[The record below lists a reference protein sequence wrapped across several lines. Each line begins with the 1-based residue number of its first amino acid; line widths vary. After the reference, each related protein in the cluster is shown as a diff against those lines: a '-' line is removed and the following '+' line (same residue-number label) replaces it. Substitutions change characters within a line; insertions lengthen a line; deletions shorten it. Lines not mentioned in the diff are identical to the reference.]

1 MPKYTLAWISF
12 TSILVI
18 VFRHSEVLLIDT
30 KGVRY
35 TNNCE
40 YMLVFVKLNDISK
53 EFFYVVANEIGLPN
67 KFLDVP
73 INQE

>member
-1 MPKYTLAWISF
+1 M
-12 TSILVI
+12 
-18 VFRHSEVLLIDT
+18 LLIGP
-30 KGVRY
+30 KGVKY

-40 YMLVFVKLNDISK
+40 YMLVLVKLNDISK
-53 EFFYVVANEIGLPN
+53 ESFYVVAKSIGLPN

>member
-1 MPKYTLAWISF
+1 M
-12 TSILVI
+12 
-18 VFRHSEVLLIDT
+18 LLIDP

-35 TNNCE
+35 TNNFE
-40 YMLVFVKLNDISK
+40 YMLVLVKLNDISQ
-53 EFFYVVANEIGLPN
+53 ESFSVVANSIGLPN